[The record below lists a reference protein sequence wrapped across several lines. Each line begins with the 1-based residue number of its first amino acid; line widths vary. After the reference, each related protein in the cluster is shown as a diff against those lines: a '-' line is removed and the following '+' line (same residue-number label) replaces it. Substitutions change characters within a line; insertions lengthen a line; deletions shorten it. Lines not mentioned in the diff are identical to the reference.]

1 MKLINFKKELFLNN
15 KIFLKN
21 YQNSIYDI
29 LIKNNLLYIPDY
41 KNNKLVIFNILQKRI
56 EKEIFLKSPH
66 SIICDNNKYFIV
78 TYRNKKIYEFCNLNI
93 SKKFSNKFFYN
104 PISIAKSPKN
114 ILIINW
120 SRNIENKVLLFD
132 SKFNFLKR
140 IIINQKHI
148 SPHYVIFKSNFFY
161 LVNHNVKNPKIFVLN
176 INGVLVDE
184 ITNKYIKNPVSIK
197 YHLKNFFICDYKTNS
212 LNIFNN
218 NFELIYKYKSITYPM
233 NVAFHRNKIF
243 VCEEFGNRIVS
254 FDIVY
259 E

>member
-15 KIFLKN
+15 NTFVKN

-29 LIKNNLLYIPDY
+29 FIKNNLIYIPDY
-41 KNNKLVIFNILQKRI
+41 KNNKLVIYDYNKKKIKKNIFI
-56 EKEIFLKSPH
+56 KSPH
-66 SIICDNNKYFIV
+66 SIICDKNNFFIP
-78 TYRNKKIYEFCNLNI
+78 TYRNKKIYEISNLNI
-93 SKKFSNKFFYN
+93 TRIFSNKLFYN
-104 PISIAKSPKN
+104 PISIAKSSKN

-120 SRNIENKVLLFD
+120 TKTYENQLLLFD
-132 SKFNFLKR
+132 LKFNYLKK
-140 IIINQKHI
+140 IIINQKNI
-148 SPHYVIFKSNFFY
+148 SAHYVIYKSNFFY
-161 LVNHNVKNPKIFVLN
+161 VVNHNIKNPKIFVFN

-197 YHLKNFFICDYKTNS
+197 YHLRNFFICDYKMNS

-218 NFELIYKYKSITYPM
+218 NFELIYNYKSVTYPM
-233 NVAFHRNKIF
+233 NVAFHGNKIF
-243 VCEEFGNRIVS
+243 VCEEYGNRIVS